1 MLSRLLLEKDK
12 IKKELTASHKP
23 SMSAANHHNLTDSA
37 RLAAPKGGFGFKSEL
52 RDADKAHTFVF
63 PRTRGNWDSFMGEV
77 SGRKMGLPSDE
88 SSSDEVSFLD
98 FLSEE
103 RWPA

>member
-1 MLSRLLLEKDK
+1 
-12 IKKELTASHKP
+12 
-23 SMSAANHHNLTDSA
+23 MSAANHNLTDSA
-37 RLAAPKGGFGFKSEL
+37 RSSATKGGFKSEL

-98 FLSEE
+98 FLFEE

>member
-1 MLSRLLLEKDK
+1 MRDK
-12 IKKELTASHKP
+12 NKKELTASHKP
-23 SMSAANHHNLTDSA
+23 SMSAANHNLTDSA

-52 RDADKAHTFVF
+52 RDADKAHSFVF